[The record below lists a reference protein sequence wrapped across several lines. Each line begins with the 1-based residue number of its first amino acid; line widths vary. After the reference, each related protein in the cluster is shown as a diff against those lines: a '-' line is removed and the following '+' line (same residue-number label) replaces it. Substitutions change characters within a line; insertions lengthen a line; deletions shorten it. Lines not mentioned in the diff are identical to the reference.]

1 MPLHLRVRAVA
12 ALAPLAVAAAT
23 LSSAASP
30 ALASCTKAPSNWTS
44 QPRLVLHLGELY
56 QAGTAPDS
64 WTVFGQQLE
73 VLSQVSDAVNQFNA
87 IGGTSAR
94 VTGVTT
100 TLDPFTYKGSY
111 DDPVPTIHVGF
122 QPKAA
127 LPAGAAASTTT
138 TLYLSA
144 NCQQT
149 RTLELHDLSADPWS
163 LSSPF
168 ALSGQGARYFDA
180 GTRAPDSAGGGE
192 WLRASFLHELLHAFG
207 LQHTKTDYSMLNHR
221 GASDPH
227 GGFPWFNRPDAEAV
241 QPLPYEIGLLRDAY
255 PASDAHWQVSVLNT
269 WFQVIKDSTDDAA
282 HQVQLCTP
290 SLGDRFT
297 RNQTTSD
304 ACGTGGTSGGST
316 IVSENE
322 WLRTRF
328 AVANSSTDSMQVTS
342 RLWLSRDDVLDD
354 SDIPANSWDL
364 RTVSAET
371 SQLAEVAFKLPHLP
385 DGTYRPIVAT
395 SSQHLNADGT
405 AQQGTGSF
413 DWMPLRG
420 SVCVG
425 ATRFCAIPSS
435 HTP

>member
-1 MPLHLRVRAVA
+1 MASGVPTGG
-12 ALAPLAVAAAT
+12 ALP
-23 LSSAASP
+23 P
-30 ALASCTKAPSNWTS
+30 
-44 QPRLVLHLGELY
+44 
-56 QAGTAPDS
+56 
-64 WTVFGQQLE
+64 
-73 VLSQVSDAVNQFNA
+73 
-87 IGGTSAR
+87 
-94 VTGVTT
+94 GVPHT

-138 TLYLSA
+138 TLY
-144 NCQQT
+144 
-149 RTLELHDLSADPWS
+149 
-163 LSSPF
+163 
-168 ALSGQGARYFDA
+168 
-180 GTRAPDSAGGGE
+180 
-192 WLRASFLHELLHAFG
+192 
-207 LQHTKTDYSMLNHR
+207 YSMLNHR

-227 GGFPWFNRPDAEAV
+227 GGFPWFNRPDADAV

-269 WFQVIKDSTDDAA
+269 WFQVITGSTDDAA

-297 RNQTTSD
+297 KNDTTSD

-316 IVSENE
+316 VVSENE

-328 AVANSSTDSMQVTS
+328 AVANSSTGSMQVTS
-342 RLWLSRDDVLDD
+342 KLWLSRDDVLDD

-385 DGTYRPIVAT
+385 DGTCRPIVAT

-405 AQQGTGSF
+405 VQPGTGSF

-420 SVCVG
+420 TVCVA
-425 ATRFCAIPSS
+425 ATHFCAIPSS
-435 HTP
+435 HMP